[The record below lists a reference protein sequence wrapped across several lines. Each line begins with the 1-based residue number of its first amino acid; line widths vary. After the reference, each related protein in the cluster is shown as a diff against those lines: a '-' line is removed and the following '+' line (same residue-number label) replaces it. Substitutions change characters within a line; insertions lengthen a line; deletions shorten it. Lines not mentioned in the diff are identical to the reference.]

1 MRHLFNACLLLI
13 VSITVIAEES
23 APIKFYIEDFAF
35 LEGVWEGEL
44 EYLDFQDDT
53 TKVKVPVKV
62 IVKKK
67 TSTEDYQQYLYLKTM
82 FTSPNG
88 RLVINEND
96 MKIIDDGKGIF
107 LDGDW
112 KAIHKDV
119 KKDKGYLAF
128 AFLGKNRDNN
138 IPSQMKQSMIF
149 EKEKLTV
156 KVEVKHENTD
166 DWFVRSQYTISKK

>member
-13 VSITVIAEES
+13 ASITVVAEEP
-23 APIKFYIEDFAF
+23 APIKFFIEDFAF

-44 EYLDFQDDT
+44 EYLDRDNK
-53 TKVKVPVKV
+53 TKVNVPVKV
-62 IVKKK
+62 VVKKK
-67 TSTEDYQQYLYLKTM
+67 TSTEDYQQYLNLKTT
-82 FTSPNG
+82 FTTPNG
-88 RLVINEND
+88 SLVINEND

-112 KAIHKDV
+112 KAIQKEV

-138 IPSQMKQSMIF
+138 NPSQMKQSMIF

-166 DWFVRSQYTISKK
+166 EWFVRSQYTISKK